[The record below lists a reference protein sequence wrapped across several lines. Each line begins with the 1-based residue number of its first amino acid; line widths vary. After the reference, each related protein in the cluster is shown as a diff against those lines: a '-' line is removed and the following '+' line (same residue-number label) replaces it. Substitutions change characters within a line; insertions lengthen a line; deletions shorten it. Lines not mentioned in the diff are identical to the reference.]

1 MIVVRVD
8 GRKSFTPEQPEKP
21 KIDSRDESP
30 SFSCTSPYEVA
41 LNQWFTVQCQ
51 TEHGSGTS
59 VNAVNTESVQYDPT
73 RFKIEP
79 GQSKLIKVRIKQST
93 TGFAPV
99 EFFPDRDY
107 PAFNTV
113 VDVGF
118 KGHLRPFPETL
129 VLAYDT
135 PETISIEVVDENN
148 KPIPL
153 PTSADLRIEAVG
165 AQLSVGKLSTPAD
178 YTAWVESIKVPIEPR
193 ARASPQFRL
202 KSTAWEGGVIR
213 LSTVLTVSNQVV
225 TQANFSLQVVP
236 VWWLPIALAMS
247 GSLLYW
253 IYSFARKPV
262 VSSAIFP
269 EIIAG
274 IFGGLIA
281 YLFAGYDLLGLKL
294 DPNVL
299 KTYPLLGFLF
309 AYVGIDVLLGNRF
322 RSGEGT
328 RMPEGQD
335 KRLKEANK
343 GENKEE
349 HKASESAA
357 V

>member
-1 MIVVRVD
+1 
-8 GRKSFTPEQPEKP
+8 
-21 KIDSRDESP
+21 
-30 SFSCTSPYEVA
+30 
-41 LNQWFTVQCQ
+41 
-51 TEHGSGTS
+51 
-59 VNAVNTESVQYDPT
+59 
-73 RFKIEP
+73 
-79 GQSKLIKVRIKQST
+79 
-93 TGFAPV
+93 
-99 EFFPDRDY
+99 
-107 PAFNTV
+107 
-113 VDVGF
+113 
-118 KGHLRPFPETL
+118 
-129 VLAYDT
+129 
-135 PETISIEVVDENN
+135 
-148 KPIPL
+148 
-153 PTSADLRIEAVG
+153 
-165 AQLSVGKLSTPAD
+165 
-178 YTAWVESIKVPIEPR
+178 
-193 ARASPQFRL
+193 
-202 KSTAWEGGVIR
+202 
-213 LSTVLTVSNQVV
+213 VV